1 MEKVD
6 QADSDP
12 FIIGPNTFDTFDGSL
27 VPSTRSRY
35 AAHKK
40 PLVKM
45 GPAKEP

>member
-27 VPSTRSRY
+27 VPSTRLIY
-35 AAHKK
+35 AAPR